1 VTSGAIDLPLQYFD
15 IVDWATGRGG
25 GTQPVKS
32 LDLTT
37 ETMETL

>member
-1 VTSGAIDLPLQYFD
+1 MTSGAIDLPLQYFD
-15 IVDWATGRGG
+15 IVDWATGGA